1 VGRCESR
8 RGPSRRNAFRPLSVL
23 SACLRCLNPGCL
35 ADARKLII
43 SLQEPRAA
51 HPNWQLASD
60 LLLAAAG
67 DEIAWDK
74 VGIQLRVALKAE
86 GLI

>member
-1 VGRCESR
+1 MPWMPKPRV
-8 RGPSRRNAFRPLSVL
+8 PIQ
-23 SACLRCLNPGCL
+23 LRDGARLTTL